1 MPTTSSHH
9 LATSPPHP
17 HPNLNRTHPTT
28 HTPYHLHHAHIQTL
42 PLPFSAL
49 EEDAGTAVSTL
60 NGAVLKGKTLRVEI
74 AKPRLTKEDKKARKL
89 EPAPEYKKKGKKA
102 KARAA
107 AAERAAAAAS
117 GETKGEEGEEG
128 AEGGSAAG
136 AAGGAAA
143 VDPAEPLAFYHKD
156 VINTVVLWG
165 FSESITDKDIYAAA
179 RGLGKVKSIL
189 YPVPDSVLEA
199 TCWVKVAHVIYKS
212 KHAAKVAAGK
222 VRLRSPRHTMMC
234 HTRGGGR

>member
-1 MPTTSSHH
+1 M
-9 LATSPPHP
+9 
-17 HPNLNRTHPTT
+17 
-28 HTPYHLHHAHIQTL
+28 
-42 PLPFSAL
+42 
-49 EEDAGTAVSTL
+49 STL

-222 VRLRSPRHTMMC
+222 VRSRSPRHTMRC